1 MTRKPQRVVKREGG
15 RAENGFLNR
24 VGSAVGPWLKSPVL
38 DFYGILTVG
47 VLLIVFGIVM
57 VLSSSFVLDVAG
69 GGSGYGRAIKHFLL
83 VLIGLVLMTIAA
95 VLPPGFYRKIAPLA
109 LLAGL
114 GLQTLVI
121 FIGKE
126 INGNRNWLQFG
137 GQSFQ
142 PSEMLK
148 LALIVWMALA
158 LSNRQPSLH
167 RIKAI
172 MPAVLPA
179 IIGLGAVL
187 IGKDL
192 GTGLVLVALIG
203 TCLWVAGVPRR
214 ILAGPAFF
222 GVLAVL
228 GLTFGT
234 SNRRE
239 RISHWLSGYQ
249 CSAEGCYQPRHGLMG
264 LAEGGWFGV
273 GLGESRQKWGLLP
286 HPDNDYIFAIIGEE
300 IGLLGTLL
308 VVFLYVALLFLLTN
322 MVRRYKGDVFT
333 QVATAGVAAWFL
345 SQALINMC
353 VVAGVLPVI
362 GVPLPFI
369 SAGGTALT
377 VSMGALGMLLSFA
390 RNEPGAKQAIQASWK
405 SARGS
410 VGVFASGTGGKK
422 STPGNAKPA
431 RGSKTRA
438 PKAKKNLGNG
448 AKGRKP
454 RA

>member
-1 MTRKPQRVVKREGG
+1 MTRNAQVSAKAQRG
-15 RAENGFLNR
+15 RNAENGFLNR
-24 VGSAVGPWLKSPVL
+24 VGSAIGPWLKSPVL

-47 VLLIVFGIVM
+47 VLLVVFGIVM
-57 VLSSSFVLDVAG
+57 VLSSSSVLDISKG
-69 GGSGYGRAIKHFLL
+69 GTGYGAAMKHFLL
-83 VLIGLVLMTIAA
+83 ALIGFVLMTAA
-95 VLPPGFYRKIAPLA
+95 ALFPPGFYRKIAPLA
-109 LLAGL
+109 LIVGL

-126 INGNRNWLQFG
+126 VNGNKNWLQIG
-137 GQSFQ
+137 GQTFQ

-148 LALIVWMALA
+148 LALVVWMALA
-158 LSNRQPSLH
+158 LANRRPSLH
-167 RIKAI
+167 RVKALL
-172 MPAVLPA
+172 PAVLPA
-179 IIGLGAVL
+179 VIGLGIVL
-187 IGKDL
+187 LGKDL

-222 GVLAVL
+222 GVLAVI

-234 SNRRE
+234 SNRRD
-239 RISHWLSGYQ
+239 RISHWLSGYK
-249 CSAEGCYQPRHGLMG
+249 CSAQGCYQPRHGLMG

-300 IGLLGTLL
+300 IGLIGTLL
-308 VVFLYVALLFLLTN
+308 VVFLYVALLFFLTN
-322 MVRRYKGDVFT
+322 MIRRYKGDVFT

-377 VSMGALGMLLSFA
+377 VSMGALGMLLCFA
-390 RNEPGAKQAIQASWK
+390 RNEPGAKSAIQASWK

-410 VGVFASGTGGKK
+410 VGVFASGVRGKK
-422 STPGNAKPA
+422 TTPAKAKPA
-431 RGSKTRA
+431 RASKTRA
-438 PKAKKNLGNG
+438 PKTKKNSGNA
-448 AKGRKP
+448 AKGRKS
-454 RA
+454 